1 MPTRPEV
8 GGNWPAG
15 QFRLVLD
22 SSSFVPYYE
31 QIVEQVRN
39 LVQKNKLQE
48 GQTFASEG
56 EIARSLGISK
66 MPVRQA
72 FQKLRSEGLLI
83 VEKGKRPVI
92 GSGRVPWNFQQLRGF
107 SEEMRR
113 RGLVPSAR
121 ILSLS
126 VEEPSRDVAQA
137 LKLPPGERI
146 YSLKRLRFV
155 NGLPV
160 ALVTS
165 HLPARIFP
173 GIDKQDLEKQSL
185 YDIFE
190 RVYGRKLHW
199 AEEVISAVTAEEE
212 VARVLETEPGRPLLS
227 IKETT
232 YDVQRAAVEFS
243 ISLLR
248 GDRYTASVISVRKK

>member
-1 MPTRPEV
+1 
-8 GGNWPAG
+8 
-15 QFRLVLD
+15 
-22 SSSFVPYYE
+22 
-31 QIVEQVRN
+31 
-39 LVQKNKLQE
+39 
-48 GQTFASEG
+48 
-56 EIARSLGISK
+56 
-66 MPVRQA
+66 
-72 FQKLRSEGLLI
+72 
-83 VEKGKRPVI
+83 
-92 GSGRVPWNFQQLRGF
+92 
-107 SEEMRR
+107 
-113 RGLVPSAR
+113 
-121 ILSLS
+121 

-160 ALVTS
+160 AIVNS
-165 HLPARIFP
+165 HLPERIFP

-185 YDIFE
+185 YDVFE

-232 YDVQRAAVEFS
+232 YDVQRAPVEFS

-248 GDRYTASVISVRKK
+248 GDRYTASVISLRKK